1 MQPNCVYCGSNDNLN
16 TQLTISL
23 ENGSKVT
30 VDICDEH
37 SEEASVK
44 TARAAYMKKQEQ
56 IEAFLEQAKALGIE
70 IQVPQSESGIVVAQ
84 QAPQSPA
91 PAPAQPPAQPEAKSE
106 TQQPIVPI
114 VDDKEAAEGWV
125 PTAKVDQAKGMR
137 SVGGSTEFGGVS
149 GHNSYQV
156 SGQEDVLD
164 EKVRKG
170 KVKMTLAEGRAGAP
184 LAVPQ
189 KRIDGTGTTHIRIV
203 KKETDHTLQR
213 RFKDMAQDSKADQQ
227 PDFRQGYG
235 DSTRTCPICHG
246 DCVVGDQD
254 CPKCEG
260 LGVISVY

>member
-1 MQPNCVYCGSNDNLN
+1 MQPNCVYCDSTDNLN

-23 ENGSKVT
+23 ENGTKVT
-30 VDICDEH
+30 VNICDEH
-37 SEEASVK
+37 AEEASVK
-44 TARAAYMKKQEQ
+44 TARAAYQEKQTK

-70 IQVPQSESGIVVAQ
+70 VSVPQGGGLAVAKQ
-84 QAPQSPA
+84 TPQPTSPDQPA
-91 PAPAQPPAQPEAKSE
+91 PTQPAQPVEES
-106 TQQPIVPI
+106 VPI
-114 VDDKEAAEGWV
+114 VDDKEAKEGWV

-149 GHNSYQV
+149 GHNSYSV

-164 EKVRKG
+164 EHVRKG
-170 KVKMTLAEGRAGAP
+170 KVKMTLAEGREGAP
-184 LAVPQ
+184 LAVPE
-189 KRIDGTGTTHIRIV
+189 KRIDGTGTTRIRIV

-246 DCVVGDQD
+246 NCVVDDQD